1 MASINAGRVVV
12 GGLLAGVVMNACD
25 MFWTFVVLKDDMIV
39 IAQRL
44 GLTGC

>member
-1 MASINAGRVVV
+1 
-12 GGLLAGVVMNACD
+12 MNACD